1 MGSIDKSR
9 GLVGNP
15 RMCRPVVQKGEYRT
29 TNEEFMNIFL
39 PHFGCQLRDYEVDQK
54 GAIKRAYH
62 IACTSMKIRH
72 RYFVRPIEKLH
83 IPLSQQEQRDMFVDV
98 GLRMSL
104 PVVKTALANASVD
117 SSDINCIIFVSH
129 QPFPFPAFT
138 AHLMSSMAFDRDCSQ
153 IPVTSMGCAGG
164 GFALDAARTYLLA
177 HPAHNVLVLCVELC
191 SLGFRTQKKGM
202 SWFLNASLFGDAVAA
217 FVVRGSESFQT
228 LGESPPCLALELVH
242 NKQRLIPGTTE
253 VSYFDYDEWG
263 YNFITTQNLCDVVRE
278 NCPEFA
284 KDLAREA
291 FGKHPGELFLNVIHP
306 GGARM
311 IREVGDALKLKGTRS
326 EELAL
331 VCMADGGNIASA
343 SVIDMIEKSWKQLT
357 NMKEVLCIGMGPG
370 FVMCGVALKAWWV

>member
-1 MGSIDKSR
+1 
-9 GLVGNP
+9 
-15 RMCRPVVQKGEYRT
+15 
-29 TNEEFMNIFL
+29 
-39 PHFGCQLRDYEVDQK
+39 
-54 GAIKRAYH
+54 
-62 IACTSMKIRH
+62 
-72 RYFVRPIEKLH
+72 
-83 IPLSQQEQRDMFVDV
+83 
-98 GLRMSL
+98 
-104 PVVKTALANASVD
+104 
-117 SSDINCIIFVSH
+117 
-129 QPFPFPAFT
+129 
-138 AHLMSSMAFDRDCSQ
+138 
-153 IPVTSMGCAGG
+153 
-164 GFALDAARTYLLA
+164 
-177 HPAHNVLVLCVELC
+177 
-191 SLGFRTQKKGM
+191 M

-228 LGESPPCLALELVH
+228 LGENPPCLALELVH